1 MPPARLQ
8 RPKHCL
14 HVAIHAKVAFVSK
27 ADAAVGT
34 YQEGHAAGQQAE
46 EGAAVGLVNSAIG
59 VGEQGERQLVFLLK
73 GRVRTRIIPAD
84 ARNPDAL
91 RR

>member
-1 MPPARLQ
+1 MA
-8 RPKHCL
+8 
-14 HVAIHAKVAFVSK
+14 VHAKVAFVSE

-34 YQEGHAAGQQAE
+34 YQESHAAGQQAE

-59 VGEQGERQLVFLLK
+59 IGEQGERQLVFLLK
-73 GRVRTRIIPAD
+73 GRVRAGIIPAD
-84 ARNPDAL
+84 ARNPDAF